1 MPCKDHAIE
10 RWTCVIRK
18 LLQLKAPTRRGAPK
32 QLGRRIDK
40 AVAAYLYGGR
50 ESEKLVEEV
59 CGWKAWERPGSL
71 LGPSSEFASEDV
83 AASST
88 SLYHR

>member
-1 MPCKDHAIE
+1 M
-10 RWTCVIRK
+10 
-18 LLQLKAPTRRGAPK
+18 
-32 QLGRRIDK
+32 
-40 AVAAYLYGGR
+40 AVDAFLYGGR

-71 LGPSSEFASEDV
+71 LGPSSELASEDV
-83 AASST
+83 AASSS

>member
-1 MPCKDHAIE
+1 MPSKEPAIE
-10 RWTCVIRK
+10 RWTAVIRK
-18 LLQLKAPTRRGAPK
+18 LLQLKVPTRRGKPK
-32 QLGRRIDK
+32 RLGRRIDM
-40 AVAAYLYGGR
+40 AVDAFLYGGR

-83 AASST
+83 AASSG